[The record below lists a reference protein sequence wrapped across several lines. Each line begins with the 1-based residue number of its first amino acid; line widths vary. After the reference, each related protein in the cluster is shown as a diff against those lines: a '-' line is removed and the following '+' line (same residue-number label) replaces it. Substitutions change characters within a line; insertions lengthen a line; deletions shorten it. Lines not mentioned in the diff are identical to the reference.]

1 MEIASRLTALLLII
15 ALLPL
20 LVFIAM
26 VSLVIQGL
34 PIIFIQ
40 PRVGRNFKKFNIYKF
55 RTIKNKGVD
64 TILSHNGDLLQVTR

>member
-1 MEIASRLTALLLII
+1 MLMEITSRLTALLLIV

-20 LVFIAM
+20 LFIIAL

-40 PRVGRNFKKFNIYKF
+40 PRVGRNFKKFNIYNLEPLKIRAKIPYF
-55 RTIKNKGVD
+55 RIMV
-64 TILSHNGDLLQVTR
+64 IYYR